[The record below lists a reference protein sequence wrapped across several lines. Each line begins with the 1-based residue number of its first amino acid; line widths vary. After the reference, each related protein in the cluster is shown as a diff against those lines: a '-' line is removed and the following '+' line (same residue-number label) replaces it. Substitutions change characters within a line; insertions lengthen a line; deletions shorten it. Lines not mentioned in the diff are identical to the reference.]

1 MQEYYR
7 GKTEERGKNVL
18 EDEEKK
24 SWAESFLE
32 QLNDPL
38 IFILF
43 VAAAISLL
51 LREYGDMAIILAVV
65 LLNATVGV
73 IQEGKA
79 KKSLEALKQM
89 TSPHALL
96 LEGDEVRQIPG
107 RLYKL
112 PCNIFCKWIILN
124 KSNLSI
130 LIRCCLL
137 KKCAFLDNYLA
148 IYILD
153 ILVCIKTKYCTC
165 NRCVIFCIKL
175 SH

>member
-7 GKTEERGKNVL
+7 GKTEERGRNVL

-65 LLNATVGV
+65 LLNGGSDTGGESKKIAGGAKTDD
-73 IQEGKA
+73 QPACAASGK
-79 KKSLEALKQM
+79 
-89 TSPHALL
+89 
-96 LEGDEVRQIPG
+96 G
-107 RLYKL
+107 
-112 PCNIFCKWIILN
+112 
-124 KSNLSI
+124 
-130 LIRCCLL
+130 
-137 KKCAFLDNYLA
+137 
-148 IYILD
+148 
-153 ILVCIKTKYCTC
+153 
-165 NRCVIFCIKL
+165 
-175 SH
+175 

>member
-65 LLNATVGV
+65 LLKRRW
-73 IQEGKA
+73 ESYRRGKQ
-79 KKSLEALKQM
+79 K
-89 TSPHALL
+89 
-96 LEGDEVRQIPG
+96 
-107 RLYKL
+107 
-112 PCNIFCKWIILN
+112 
-124 KSNLSI
+124 
-130 LIRCCLL
+130 
-137 KKCAFLDNYLA
+137 
-148 IYILD
+148 
-153 ILVCIKTKYCTC
+153 
-165 NRCVIFCIKL
+165 NRWRR
-175 SH
+175 

>member
-51 LREYGDMAIILAVV
+51 LREYGDMAIIPGSGAVKCD
-65 LLNATVGV
+65 GGSHYRR
-73 IQEGKA
+73 GKQKIAGGA
-79 KKSLEALKQM
+79 KTDDQPACTAS
-89 TSPHALL
+89 
-96 LEGDEVRQIPG
+96 G
-107 RLYKL
+107 RG
-112 PCNIFCKWIILN
+112 
-124 KSNLSI
+124 
-130 LIRCCLL
+130 
-137 KKCAFLDNYLA
+137 
-148 IYILD
+148 
-153 ILVCIKTKYCTC
+153 
-165 NRCVIFCIKL
+165 
-175 SH
+175 

>member
-1 MQEYYR
+1 MDVLLC
-7 GKTEERGKNVL
+7 GKLDGWGQRICRNITRKNGRTREKRL

-79 KKSLEALKQM
+79 EKIAGGVKTDDQPACTAS
-89 TSPHALL
+89 
-96 LEGDEVRQIPG
+96 G
-107 RLYKL
+107 RG
-112 PCNIFCKWIILN
+112 
-124 KSNLSI
+124 
-130 LIRCCLL
+130 
-137 KKCAFLDNYLA
+137 
-148 IYILD
+148 
-153 ILVCIKTKYCTC
+153 
-165 NRCVIFCIKL
+165 
-175 SH
+175 

>member
-51 LREYGDMAIILAVV
+51 LREYGDYSGSGAVKCDGGSHTGGESEKI
-65 LLNATVGV
+65 AG
-73 IQEGKA
+73 GA
-79 KKSLEALKQM
+79 KTDDQPACAAS
-89 TSPHALL
+89 
-96 LEGDEVRQIPG
+96 G
-107 RLYKL
+107 RG
-112 PCNIFCKWIILN
+112 
-124 KSNLSI
+124 
-130 LIRCCLL
+130 
-137 KKCAFLDNYLA
+137 
-148 IYILD
+148 
-153 ILVCIKTKYCTC
+153 
-165 NRCVIFCIKL
+165 
-175 SH
+175 

>member
-7 GKTEERGKNVL
+7 GKTEERGRNVL

-65 LLNATVGV
+65 LFKCDGGSDTGGKSEKIAGGV
-73 IQEGKA
+73 KTDDQPA
-79 KKSLEALKQM
+79 CTAS
-89 TSPHALL
+89 
-96 LEGDEVRQIPG
+96 G
-107 RLYKL
+107 RG
-112 PCNIFCKWIILN
+112 
-124 KSNLSI
+124 
-130 LIRCCLL
+130 
-137 KKCAFLDNYLA
+137 
-148 IYILD
+148 
-153 ILVCIKTKYCTC
+153 
-165 NRCVIFCIKL
+165 
-175 SH
+175 